1 MTARKVSCLG
11 PCGSYS
17 ALAAETLCKGYER
30 ILCANFPQ
38 VIEKLLA
45 GEVDCAVIPIE
56 NSIQGGVLQ
65 NLDLLE
71 REEVFAVEE
80 TVLKIDHRLALK
92 EGVRL
97 CEVKRVYSHEQA
109 IGQCSKFL
117 QKNLPQAQ
125 YIFTDSTAKSLE
137 LIGEDSAGIV
147 GGHISANGIVLSQE
161 NIADEKCN
169 YTRFLRLVRK
179 ENCLPAHSD
188 MVFLCAACAHKAGA
202 LLKLLQAFAEYGL
215 NLTRIESRP
224 MKDVF
229 GEYRFFIEFA
239 GDIAEERV
247 RSALDRAKQEC
258 TQFRILGAYSRKSDM
273 EASGQ

>member
-30 ILCANFPQ
+30 ILCANFSQ

-92 EGVRL
+92 
-97 CEVKRVYSHEQA
+97 
-109 IGQCSKFL
+109 
-117 QKNLPQAQ
+117 
-125 YIFTDSTAKSLE
+125 
-137 LIGEDSAGIV
+137 
-147 GGHISANGIVLSQE
+147 
-161 NIADEKCN
+161 
-169 YTRFLRLVRK
+169 
-179 ENCLPAHSD
+179 
-188 MVFLCAACAHKAGA
+188 
-202 LLKLLQAFAEYGL
+202 
-215 NLTRIESRP
+215 
-224 MKDVF
+224 
-229 GEYRFFIEFA
+229 
-239 GDIAEERV
+239 
-247 RSALDRAKQEC
+247 
-258 TQFRILGAYSRKSDM
+258 
-273 EASGQ
+273 

>member
-1 MTARKVSCLG
+1 M
-11 PCGSYS
+11 
-17 ALAAETLCKGYER
+17 
-30 ILCANFPQ
+30 
-38 VIEKLLA
+38 
-45 GEVDCAVIPIE
+45 
-56 NSIQGGVLQ
+56 
-65 NLDLLE
+65 
-71 REEVFAVEE
+71 
-80 TVLKIDHRLALK
+80 
-92 EGVRL
+92 
-97 CEVKRVYSHEQA
+97 KRVYSHEQA
-109 IGQCSKFL
+109 IGQCSEYL